1 MSNDTCTF
9 VEPSIVQGD
18 ARQLSLP
25 DDSVDLV
32 VTSPPYFGLRSY
44 QDGHNPYRGQL
55 GAEDTPS
62 EYLDNLI
69 TCTREMIRVLK
80 PSGSL
85 FINLGDKYSG
95 AGRGNNVSSTLT
107 NPPDAQRPRLRASN
121 RRQRLGTETAPAKF
135 LLGLPWRYALR
146 CIDEL
151 GLILRAEIIWSKPSG
166 MPESVRDRVRR
177 SHETWFHFTLDQQ
190 YYSAVDDVRVPHA
203 ASSLARAAPHRA
215 HPGRAAREGRPYSGK
230 GRQTLDRGQMLH
242 PQGRLPGSVWE
253 IPPQPLRVP
262 PELDVAHYASFP
274 VEWPRRLILGWSPQ
288 KVCTACGQGRR
299 RTPVAYG
306 LDTSRRQTRRAL
318 ELVREHGLTEDHL
331 TALRS
336 AGLSDTPRAT
346 DTQGRPPS
354 PDHHVGRLVAE
365 ARAALGGYAR
375 EFLLSQATEFAD
387 TCGCADTHA
396 PAVPGVVLDPF
407 GGTGT
412 TALAAAV
419 LGRHGISIDASR
431 DYCRLAAWRTHD
443 PRQQARAR
451 GATPWSAQPPPT
463 PQAAAA
469 NYRSSAAAD
478 LEDEAEPDASS
489 SWLNRYGGRAVEGP
503 RAA

>member
-1 MSNDTCTF
+1 MSNDTATF
-9 VEPSIVQGD
+9 VEPSIVHGD

-25 DDSVDLV
+25 DGSVDLV

-44 QDGHNPYRGQL
+44 QDGHNSYRGQL
-55 GAEDTPS
+55 GAEGTPG

-95 AGRGNNVSSTLT
+95 AGRGNNVSAQLT
-107 NPPDAQRPRLRASN
+107 NPPDVQRSRLRASN
-121 RRQRLGTETAPAKF
+121 RRQHLGTETAPAKS

-151 GLILRAEIIWSKPSG
+151 GLILRAEIIWNKPAG

-177 SHETWFHFTLDQQ
+177 SHETWFHFTLDQH
-190 YYSAVDDVRVPHA
+190 YYSALDNLRQPHA
-203 ASSLARAAPHRA
+203 TSERRGYRASYRPGSTSSYERARGHETKTGNFAGLP
-215 HPGRAAREGRPYSGK
+215 
-230 GRQTLDRGQMLH
+230 LH
-242 PQGRLPGSVWE
+242 PHGRLPGSVWD

-262 PELDVAHYASFP
+262 PELDITHYASFP
-274 VEWPRRLILGWSPQ
+274 VEWPRRLIIGWSPH

-306 LDTSRRQTRRAL
+306 LDTSRPQTRRAL
-318 ELVREHGLTEDHL
+318 ELAREHGLTEDHL

-336 AGLSDTPRAT
+336 AGLSDTRRAT
-346 DTQGRPPS
+346 DTQGRPPHR
-354 PDHHVGRLVAE
+354 DHPAGRLVAE

-375 EFLLSQATEFAD
+375 EFLLSRATDFAD

-396 PAVPGVVLDPF
+396 PTVPGVVLDPC

-419 LGRHGISIDASR
+419 LGRRGISIDASR

-443 PRQQARAR
+443 PRQQSRAR
-451 GATPWSAQPPPT
+451 DATPSSAQLTPT
-463 PQAAAA
+463 PQATATNDRASTAAERDTD
-469 NYRSSAAAD
+469 RS
-478 LEDEAEPDASS
+478 
-489 SWLNRYGGRAVEGP
+489 GGRVAEGP